1 MLLYEEKL
9 IAFMLASGALAIT
22 AAFFNAIFIIYV
34 KLMLWQFYLH

>member
-9 IAFMLASGALAIT
+9 LASGAMAIT

-34 KLMLWQFYLH
+34 KLML